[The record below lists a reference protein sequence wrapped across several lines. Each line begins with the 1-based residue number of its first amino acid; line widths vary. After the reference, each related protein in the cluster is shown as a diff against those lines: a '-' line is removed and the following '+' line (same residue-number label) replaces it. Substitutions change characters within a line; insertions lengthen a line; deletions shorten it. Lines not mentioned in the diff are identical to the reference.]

1 MQKLGLKM
9 LHLLPPE
16 VAHNMTLK
24 MLSMGLSPVVRAS
37 DSDAIKT
44 DLFGGLT
51 TPIGLSAGMDKN
63 AIALPAWR
71 NMGFGFVEVGTVT
84 FEPRDGNC
92 GKRMWR
98 LPKHNS
104 LFNFMGLNNHGYEA
118 VLDNIHYFR
127 MNTGPSS
134 FKIGVS
140 LMSLTANCVEL
151 AAMTE
156 GFYHAVDYFTVNVA
170 CPNVEHQ
177 KPFIEE
183 ATEQLQAVIDGAH
196 GKPVLLKLPPM
207 TDMEELRN
215 IVSEMLKLGVSGFV
229 ATNTQAWDGHKDM
242 LGLNLNASWPVKGND
257 FVGGYS
263 GPFLLPI
270 TINMVKTI
278 REEAGE
284 GVIVIGVGGIQSGDD
299 AKAVIDAGADAVQLL
314 TGLVYKGHRLIPEI
328 MDTLKQPS

>member
-1 MQKLGLKM
+1 MQNFSLKA

-16 VAHNMTLK
+16 MAHKVTLK
-24 MLSMGLSPVVRAS
+24 MLSMGLGPVVRAS
-37 DSDAIKT
+37 KSDAIKT
-44 DLFGGLT
+44 DLFGSLT

-63 AIALPAWR
+63 AVALPAWKK
-71 NMGFGFVEVGTVT
+71 MGFGFVEVGTVT

-98 LPKHNS
+98 LAKHNS
-104 LFNFMGLNNHGYEA
+104 LFNFMGLNNHGYQE
-118 VLDNIHYFR
+118 VRKNILSYR

-134 FKIGVS
+134 FKVGVS
-140 LMSLTANCVEL
+140 LMSLTADCDEL
-151 AAMTE
+151 ETMTE
-156 GFYHAVDYFTVNVA
+156 SLCTLVDYFTVNVA

-229 ATNTQAWDGHKDM
+229 ATNTQAWKGHKDT
-242 LGLNLNASWPVKGND
+242 LGLNLNRSWPVKGND

-278 REEAGE
+278 RDEAGE
-284 GVIVIGVGGIQSGDD
+284 DTIIIGVGGIQSGAD

-314 TGLVYKGHRLIPEI
+314 TGLVYKGPDLIPEI
-328 MDTLKQPS
+328 IDTLKQPS